1 MLAQLR
7 VTNFALIA
15 DLDIVFKPGMDVIL
29 GETGAGKTLLVEAIG
44 LLSGRRAEFDKL
56 QDETKKALVE
66 GTFVFSDEFINEH
79 EELKPYLEDK
89 TMVVTRTLLPSKAAI
104 ARINGENVSLNTL
117 KTLMDSIID
126 IHSQRDSL
134 LLYQEQSH
142 LALLDALLS
151 QDGYED
157 LKEAFLK
164 DFKAYQDAKK
174 AIADFQKE
182 NNLAEKD
189 YLSFQVEELEKA
201 AIKPHEIEDLEAELS
216 ALSGFEKAE
225 KAYKE
230 LNEAVGNEEEGGMEE
245 RLEASLRSLEGFVG
259 TSLEEDAKRAQ
270 NSINEALRALNE
282 LKERFEGLSGSPER
296 LEELNS
302 RLFLLSS
309 FQRKYGKSSEEI
321 LQAYQSFKAKLTN
334 LENYDE
340 EEKELAKKAENALAQ
355 LTLKGKELTSERK
368 KEAQKL
374 TKLVNEEL
382 ASLGLRQGGFKAEVL
397 PAELSEKGFDKAI
410 FTIAMN
416 EGGRYLPLKEAISGG
431 ENSRLS
437 LALKAVF
444 NKLTPYDTLIFD
456 EIDTGI
462 SGNIAAKAAEK
473 MHELA
478 SSSLVLAIS
487 HLPQVASR
495 ADNCYFVY
503 KETVNGETTSH
514 LKELTPKE
522 GEEEIARLISGSEV
536 TKEAL
541 KAAKAL
547 KDSFHKEEKKA

>member
-15 DLDIVFKPGMDVIL
+15 DLDVVFKPGMDVIL
-29 GETGAGKTLLVEAIG
+29 GQTGAGKTLLVEAIG
-44 LLSGRRAEFDKL
+44 LLSGKRAEFDKL
-56 QDETKKALVE
+56 KDETKKALVE
-66 GTFVFSDEFINEH
+66 GTFVFTDQFISEH
-79 EELKPYLEDK
+79 EELVPYLEDK

-104 ARINGENVSLNTL
+104 ARINGENVSLSKL
-117 KTLMDSIID
+117 KELMDSIID

-142 LALLDALLS
+142 LALLDALVSLAGQKQALVS
-151 QDGYED
+151 F
-157 LKEAFLK
+157 KEAYV
-164 DFKAYQDAKK
+164 AYQEAKK
-174 AIADFQKE
+174 AIEDFKKD

-189 YLSFQVEELEKA
+189 YLSFQVQELEKA
-201 AIKPHEIEDLEAELS
+201 SIKPHEIEDLESELE

-225 KAYKE
+225 KAYKD
-230 LNEAVGNEEEGGMEE
+230 LMEALGEEEEEGSLEE
-245 RLEASLRSLEGFVG
+245 RLSSSLRSLEGFFG
-259 TSLEEDAKRAQ
+259 TSLEEEAKRTQ
-270 NSINEALRALNE
+270 GSINELQEALNG
-282 LKERFEGLSGSPER
+282 LKESFNGLSASPER

-302 RLFLLSS
+302 RLFELSS
-309 FQRKYGKSSEEI
+309 FQRKYGKSTAEI
-321 LQAYQSFKAKLTN
+321 LSAYDSFKKRLEN

-340 EEKELAKKAENALAQ
+340 EEKELEKKAEKALDE
-355 LTLKGKELTSERK
+355 LTLKGKSLTLERQ
-368 KEAQKL
+368 KEAKKL
-374 TKLVNEEL
+374 TGMVNEEL
-382 ASLGLRQGGFKAEVL
+382 ASLGLKDGGFKAEVIKG
-397 PAELSEKGFDKAI
+397 ELTEKGFDKAL

-416 EGGRYLPLKEAISGG
+416 EGGRFLPLKEAISGG
-431 ENSRLS
+431 ENSRLT

-487 HLPQVASR
+487 HLPQVAAR

-503 KETVNGETTSH
+503 KETFNGETTSH
-514 LKELTPKE
+514 LKELSPKE
-522 GEEEIARLISGSEV
+522 GEEEIARLISGSDL

-547 KDSFHKEEKKA
+547 KASFH